1 MDEKSIKRISG
12 DCKREKCYL
21 LTSFCRRDS
30 PGNISV
36 IVPQD
41 YIPKSSQIF
50 VLPSNKVT
58 FLLVFVS
65 FSSRAVWG
73 ISSGRP
79 KVKRISF
86 KFDYCCFVWG
96 VHSKCCTEIGSS
108 NSKARHALTRVFI
121 KVSQGF
127 STAKIIF

>member
-58 FLLVFVS
+58 FLLVFV
-65 FSSRAVWG
+65 
-73 ISSGRP
+73 
-79 KVKRISF
+79 
-86 KFDYCCFVWG
+86 
-96 VHSKCCTEIGSS
+96 
-108 NSKARHALTRVFI
+108 
-121 KVSQGF
+121 KVSHLVLFGEF
-127 STAKIIF
+127 SRGDQKLKGYHLSLTTVVLCGAFTASGVRKLGHQTRKHVMP